1 MSLKTNYKND
11 AWEGKRKYLLT
22 ENDDGTISL
31 DDVTNYTIIGDIFN
45 GDDIN
50 ATNTAVNA
58 NAQGL
63 VTERNTTNQQITAER
78 NTTNQQIQAT
88 NAQVNNANA
97 KADALKMVRY
107 ATFPASGWSSSA
119 PYSQTV
125 SVSGIESSDN
135 PIVSL
140 YIPSSTAVGSVKG
153 ISKAY
158 GCVDRGVTGN
168 GNITLYCYN
177 SKPAVN
183 FQIMIKGE

>member
-1 MSLKTNYKND
+1 MSLKVDYRND
-11 AWEGKRKYLLT
+11 AWEGKRKYLLI
-22 ENDDGTISL
+22 ENEDGTVSL
-31 DDVTNYTIIGDIFN
+31 EDVTKYNVVGDIFN
-45 GDDIN
+45 ADDIN
-50 ATNTAVNA
+50 FTNASINA
-58 NAQGL
+58 NTQGL
-63 VTERNTTNQQITAER
+63 IAERDITNQQITAER
-78 NTTNQQIQAT
+78 NTTNQQIQTT
-88 NAQVNNANA
+88 NEQVRNVNA

-119 PYSQTV
+119 PYSQAV
-125 SVSGIESSDN
+125 NVSGIESTDN

-140 YIPSSTAVGSVKG
+140 YIPASTSIGSVKA

-177 SKPAVN
+177 SRPAAN